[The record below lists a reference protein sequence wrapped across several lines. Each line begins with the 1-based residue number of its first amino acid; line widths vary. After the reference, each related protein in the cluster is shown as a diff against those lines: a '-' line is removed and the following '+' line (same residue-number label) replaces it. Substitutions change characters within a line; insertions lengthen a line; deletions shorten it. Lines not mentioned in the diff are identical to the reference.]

1 MTKEVEVR
9 WIDDVSEGGVNIKR
23 LSQSMGD
30 KRQRGS
36 IRREKYYD

>member
-9 WIDDVSEGGVNIKR
+9 WIDDVAEEGVNIKR

-30 KRQRGS
+30 KRQWGS